1 MRSKKRS
8 QKQKRSKRKM
18 KNKMD
23 GGGESNNFMVV
34 SLKGCPFCESAKKLI
49 TKDPNSTMTNLDLN
63 MNDKVQKDFWNKFV
77 KTQFNKTH
85 NTFPKIFRK
94 GKFICGYSELEP
106 ELQQII

>member
-18 KNKMD
+18 KNNMD
-23 GGGESNNFMVV
+23 GGGKSNNFMVV
-34 SLKGCPFCESAKKLI
+34 SLNGCPFCESAKELI
-49 TKDPNSTMTNLDLN
+49 TKDPNSTMINLDLN

-77 KTQFNKTH
+77 QTQFNKTH

-94 GKFICGYSELEP
+94 GKFIGGYSELEN
-106 ELQQII
+106 LNYNK